1 MQLTCFVR
9 PATFVVHAAT
19 DQAISCAD
27 VFPFTPLLHAL
38 LINKSYSMG
47 NSTIF
52 LSQIWNCANTQAI
65 MFLQGYAAFKLNVQ
79 LAHDFKDKLARAAG
93 RFQNRL
99 VGSAFETWKH
109 YTQHNKLLQ
118 STLATAVGALRNRGL
133 RSAFCGWREAASV
146 RKEHKQKVGLAV
158 ALRFKRDGHA
168 VLLEWQRVAHW
179 QRRCKA
185 VLQQAAGRLKNR
197 SLSLA
202 MEEWQYQ
209 TWKAAAFRR
218 AARFV
223 QNRAVV
229 AAFNSWKAYHELCL
243 LERAVAKFT
252 QLSTG
257 K

>member
-1 MQLTCFVR
+1 MQHREQHNTSIPDLELCTDTSNHI
-9 PATFVVHAAT
+9 PAGLC
-19 DQAISCAD
+19 S
-27 VFPFTPLLHAL
+27 
-38 LINKSYSMG
+38 
-47 NSTIF
+47 
-52 LSQIWNCANTQAI
+52 
-65 MFLQGYAAFKLNVQ
+65 FKLNVQ
-79 LAHDFKDKLARAAG
+79 LAHEYKDKLARAAG
-93 RFQNRL
+93 RFQNQL

-109 YTQHNKLLQ
+109 YAQHKLLQ
-118 STLATAVGALRNRGL
+118 SRLATAVGALRNRGL
-133 RSAFCGWREAASV
+133 RSAFCGWWEAAAI

-168 VLLEWQRVAHW
+168 VLLEWQRIAHW

-223 QNRAVV
+223 QNRAIV
-229 AAFNSWKAYHELCL
+229 AAFNSWKAHHELCL

-252 QLSTG
+252 QFSTC

>member
-1 MQLTCFVR
+1 VQLTCFVR

-168 VLLEWQRVAHW
+168 VLLERVAHW